1 MNFTQTCL
9 YEPCLGCWGR
19 GQFKK
24 IREIK
29 QMFFMGEWD
38 VKVNIENDKGK
49 LYLLNDLM
57 TLINSDVVTIR

>member
-1 MNFTQTCL
+1 
-9 YEPCLGCWGR
+9 
-19 GQFKK
+19 
-24 IREIK
+24 
-29 QMFFMGEWD
+29 MGEWD